1 MVWSLQLSLALQWS
15 TNWAMNTHRS
25 GAGQF
30 VEFIFIHEW
39 NEWNEGDDMICGN
52 TNLLEDMVDMVV
64 AVVRISKEN

>member
-1 MVWSLQLSLALQWS
+1 
-15 TNWAMNTHRS
+15 MNTHRS